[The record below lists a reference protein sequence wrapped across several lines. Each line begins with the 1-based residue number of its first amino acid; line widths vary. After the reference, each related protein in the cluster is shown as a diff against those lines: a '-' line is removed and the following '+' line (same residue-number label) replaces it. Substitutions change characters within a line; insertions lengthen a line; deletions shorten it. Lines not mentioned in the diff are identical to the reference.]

1 MIHAMMA
8 RTVRTMPINQ
18 TCIGRIMAL
27 AHLWAST
34 RIRQDDAHQ
43 PDMHREDNGTRS
55 PVGKHQNPARRVQ
68 SRQSPST
75 TKGAWLHAHVMWCAV
90 VSRLAL
96 ATRPP
101 VCLSKRDMNA
111 NAQMTLVVG

>member
-34 RIRQDDAHQ
+34 RILPGVCR
-43 PDMHREDNGTRS
+43 
-55 PVGKHQNPARRVQ
+55 
-68 SRQSPST
+68 
-75 TKGAWLHAHVMWCAV
+75 V
-90 VSRLAL
+90 VSHQAPLKARGSMHMSCGV
-96 ATRPP
+96 PS
-101 VCLSKRDMNA
+101 CRD
-111 NAQMTLVVG
+111 